1 MPVNK
6 KATSKEMRCNM
17 VTAVILV
24 SVERHLLNEI
34 IDEIVKIP
42 GITEVHSVVGEYDLA
57 AIARVK
63 SNQDLSAIIADKMCR
78 QIKGITRTKT
88 LISLTSYYNYDAK
101 AAYGDL

>member
-1 MPVNK
+1 
-6 KATSKEMRCNM
+6 M

-88 LISLTSYYNYDAK
+88 LISLTSYFNYDAK